1 MNKKKNGSI
10 NLSFSSFLNVAK
22 GGVYKTLKE
31 REKEKYLKTVNINN
45 EIKNKNT
52 LINHNQKRNNKIVYL
67 NYYK

>member
-1 MNKKKNGSI
+1 M
-10 NLSFSSFLNVAK
+10 NVAK
-22 GGVYKTLKE
+22 GSVYKTLKE

-52 LINHNQKRNNKIVYL
+52 LINHNQKRNNKILYL